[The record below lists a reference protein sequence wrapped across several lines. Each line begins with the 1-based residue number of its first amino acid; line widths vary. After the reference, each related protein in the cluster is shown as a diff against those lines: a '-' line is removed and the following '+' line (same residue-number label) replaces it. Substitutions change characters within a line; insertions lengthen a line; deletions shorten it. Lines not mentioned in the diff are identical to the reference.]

1 MKQHGTFWLISH
13 LLIMLALLAAA
24 MSFENQ
30 SEHFENLDED
40 DVIFYSVLYSVV
52 TVVFAMAVLSK
63 FLTNE
68 LRMGFRSV
76 LSLLV
81 LFLGEPLCQF
91 LIKGPGGV
99 LTFAGCCL
107 FIYSILPASHL
118 PVGNKAVL
126 VTGCDSGIGHAV
138 VRKLDSLGM
147 KVYAACLDTNSPGAV
162 SLHNNC
168 SENVHILQ
176 LDVTNKKDIENV
188 VSFINN
194 KVSSEG
200 LWGLVNNA
208 GVWYFSEIEM
218 TSDSLLRKVLET
230 NVLGAISLT
239 RALLP
244 QIRQAKGRVVNVS
257 SLLGRITMEG
267 NGAYAISKHA
277 LVAFSDTLRQEMKK
291 WGVKVS
297 VIEPT
302 GFSTDNMKEH
312 NIIRRKEEIWN
323 SVESDEIR
331 NTYGRRYLDGI
342 YSSIIEGSGRYPSD
356 LTPVTRAVRSGL
368 FSKRPRQR
376 YPCGTGAEFLLT
388 LYPLLPVW
396 MADSLSASLGIMPR
410 NIRPAALEQ

>member
-1 MKQHGTFWLISH
+1 MTPYALFILYWIILS
-13 LLIMLALLAAA
+13 LLSTA
-24 MSFENQ
+24 MSYEQ
-30 SEHFENLDED
+30 SHDYGNLEDD

-68 LRMGFRSV
+68 FRLGFRSV

-99 LTFAGCCL
+99 VTFAGCCL
-107 FIYSILPASHL
+107 LIYSVLPASHL

-138 VRKLDSLGM
+138 VRKLDSIGM
-147 KVYAACLDTNSPGAV
+147 RVYAACLDASSPGAI
-162 SLHNNC
+162 SLRNNC
-168 SENVHILQ
+168 SDSVHILQ
-176 LDVTNKKDIENV
+176 LDITNKKDIENI
-188 VSFINN
+188 VSFI
-194 KVSSEG
+194 KDTVGSEG

-218 TSDSLLRKVLET
+218 TSDTLLRKVLET
-230 NVLGAISLT
+230 NVLGAITLT

-244 QIRQAKGRVVNVS
+244 QIRQAKGRIVNVS
-257 SLLGRITMEG
+257 SLLGRITMDG

-297 VIEPT
+297 IIEPT
-302 GFSTDNMKEH
+302 GFYTDNMKEH
-312 NIIRRKEEIWN
+312 NIMRRKEEIW
-323 SVESDEIR
+323 STVENDEIR
-331 NTYGRRYLDGI
+331 NTYGRQYFDSI
-342 YSSIIEGSGRYPSD
+342 YNSIKEGSNRYPSD
-356 LTPVTRAVRSGL
+356 LTPITRAIRSGL
-368 FSKRPRQR
+368 LSKRPRER
-376 YPCGTGAEFLLT
+376 FPCGTGAEFLLT

-396 MADSLSASLGIMPR
+396 MADSLSTSLGIMPR
-410 NIRPAALEQ
+410 TIQPAALEH

>member
-147 KVYAACLDTNSPGAV
+147 KVYAACLDINSPGAV

-368 FSKRPRQR
+368 LSKRPRQR

>member
-1 MKQHGTFWLISH
+1 
-13 LLIMLALLAAA
+13 
-24 MSFENQ
+24 
-30 SEHFENLDED
+30 
-40 DVIFYSVLYSVV
+40 
-52 TVVFAMAVLSK
+52 
-63 FLTNE
+63 
-68 LRMGFRSV
+68 
-76 LSLLV
+76 
-81 LFLGEPLCQF
+81 
-91 LIKGPGGV
+91 
-99 LTFAGCCL
+99 
-107 FIYSILPASHL
+107 
-118 PVGNKAVL
+118 
-126 VTGCDSGIGHAV
+126 
-138 VRKLDSLGM
+138 M

-176 LDVTNKKDIENV
+176 LDITNKKDIENV

-194 KVSSEG
+194 RVGSEG

-230 NVLGAISLT
+230 NILGAISLT

-244 QIRQAKGRVVNVS
+244 QIRQAKGRIVNIS

-312 NIIRRKEEIWN
+312 NILRRKEEIWN
-323 SVESDEIR
+323 SIESEEIR

-342 YSSIIEGSGRYPSD
+342 YNSIIEGSGRYPSD

-368 FSKRPRQR
+368 LSKRPRQR

-410 NIRPAALEQ
+410 NISPAALEQ

>member
-1 MKQHGTFWLISH
+1 
-13 LLIMLALLAAA
+13 

-30 SEHFENLDED
+30 SEHFENLDDD

-107 FIYSILPASHL
+107 LIYSILPASHL

-138 VRKLDSLGM
+138 VRKLDSIGM
-147 KVYAACLDTNSPGAV
+147 RVYAACLDINSPGAV

-176 LDVTNKKDIENV
+176 LDITNKKDIENV

-194 KVSSEG
+194 RVGSEG

-218 TSDSLLRKVLET
+218 TADSLLRKVLET

-244 QIRQAKGRVVNVS
+244 QIRQAKGRIINVS

-312 NIIRRKEEIWN
+312 NIVRRKEEIWN

-331 NTYGRRYLDGI
+331 NTYGRRYLDSI

-368 FSKRPRQR
+368 LSKRPRQR

-410 NIRPAALEQ
+410 NIHPAALEQ

>member
-1 MKQHGTFWLISH
+1 MKQHGTFRLISH
-13 LLIMLALLAAA
+13 LLIMLVLLAAA

-30 SEHFENLDED
+30 SEHFENLDDD

-118 PVGNKAVL
+118 PVGNKTVL

-176 LDVTNKKDIENV
+176 LDITNKKDIENV

-194 KVSSEG
+194 RVGSEG

-230 NVLGAISLT
+230 NILGAISLT
-239 RALLP
+239 WALLP
-244 QIRQAKGRVVNVS
+244 QIRQAKGRIVNVS

-312 NIIRRKEEIWN
+312 NILRRKEEIWN
-323 SVESDEIR
+323 SIESEEIR

-342 YSSIIEGSGRYPSD
+342 YNSIIEGSGRYPSD

-368 FSKRPRQR
+368 LSKRPRQR

-410 NIRPAALEQ
+410 NISPAALEQ